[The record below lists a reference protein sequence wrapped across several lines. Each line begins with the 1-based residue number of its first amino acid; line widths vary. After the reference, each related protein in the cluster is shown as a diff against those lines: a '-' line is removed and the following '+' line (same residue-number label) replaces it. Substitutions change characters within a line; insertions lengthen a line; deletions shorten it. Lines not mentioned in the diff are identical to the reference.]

1 MTITKSKILTLLV
14 LILALLVLA
23 VSVTEL
29 TDGEITARA
38 SETHSHIICGSTT
51 TCTHSLCG
59 NKELRDYTALTQE
72 TVEGW
77 TLSNGLYEIP
87 KGNYVLTENITL
99 SSTGLSSSTEVAI
112 CLNGYTLTCTTIT
125 NASALMSVCD
135 CSSEGNGKIVV
146 TTATGLRNA
155 DAFTLF
161 SGIIESTAV
170 NPDNPYGGSRYGTI
184 YSQGTESKNAT
195 LTVYGGEV
203 KAVDPIVYPIFAYYT
218 TLTVHGGTFTSS
230 SSLAVYLYVAS
241 GEICG
246 GTLKGG
252 TESSSSLLVGYEST
266 AQIRGGAFEGVI
278 SVADTAS
285 LEILDGKTIP
295 NTGIKLSRL
304 GQLNNSDKFHLDL
317 SGYTGNT
324 QFTVKTTA
332 SVFQGRWLAR
342 GDIKHFK
349 LDETAHP
356 DWEVIQVPSYTTA
369 QLQFRPIVMINHVAH
384 FGGEGT
390 ATCKTGNVCDECEQT
405 YGDVNPD
412 NHVETGVAYRRNE
425 DGTHDVVHACCSG
438 IIEESVECSLNPDNV
453 IYYCDREKKCYYCS
467 YVLEP
472 PSEHVYGEYEAKA
485 SYHYRECTVE
495 RCGYSY
501 SEEHVFTD
509 ENDDYC
515 NVCDAQKAV
524 SYHISIG
531 ETEVTSLNA
540 DDVLGDLDVGAT
552 VTYNPKTNVLTLND
566 ANVSVNWYIG
576 IEAYDYVND
585 REGNLN
591 LHLIGTNTL
600 SVYGYT
606 ESYGIYAGSLN
617 ISADNGGTLAITVDD
632 GTDEAQLT
640 LGIAAEIIYVES
652 GKVTVSGEYMAVS
665 AGSIIASAKGSTEFN
680 ATTLSNAVISNDNGA
695 TVLVDDVIAKTAEL
709 TPTYNLSVGDVAVGA
724 NNANDIFNDAD
735 ANNGVPTASYD
746 ALTNTLTLTDANI
759 TSTEGYGI
767 SSYSATL
774 DFPLNLNIHLV
785 GENVITVS
793 NSGDWACGIFAN
805 NLKITAAE
813 GASLAINANTDTYEA
828 YGIYS
833 LGSLY
838 VEGGD
843 ITLTA
848 VTTYADGAAFG
859 IYLAEGA
866 LYLNAGE
873 INILS
878 TSDAGFAY
886 GIYLLSELYVNAGEI
901 NISADMALYTE
912 GEIVAEKHVFV
923 GSLTAN
929 ADPEDLVLVTLS
941 LFEGVRSAFIG
952 TPNYDTVCQTLRIYP
967 HVHSW
972 TAVWTTDEN
981 VHYHE
986 CMALG
991 CYITDNAL
999 KDGYALHSPL
1009 NDDGNCLTAEYCV
1022 CGEIAVDV
1030 SSHAFDNNCDT
1041 SCSKCSFTRE
1051 IIHAPNEDDG
1061 DCGTAVTCSIC
1072 GVVTTIAKPSHA
1084 FDNACDVDCNNV
1096 GCAFTRVTTHVP
1108 NADDGNCTTDVL
1120 CSICGEVT
1128 TEGNLSHAW
1137 NASYLAVNA
1146 DQNKHYH
1153 ICTNV
1158 SCVQKDGGEAHV
1170 PNVSEATEEVAKCCT
1185 VCNFVLEAQL
1195 GHTHH
1200 FNETVNEHYML
1211 ADATCTE
1218 RAVYYKSCVCG
1229 QMNAETFVAGELNA
1243 NKHTG
1248 TATVI
1253 VANANGTHD
1262 VKYACCGAVASA
1274 SVACTGGTA
1283 TCSSKAVCSV
1293 CNTEYGEKD
1302 ALNHV
1307 KNTFILVDNGDTHA
1321 KKYECCGSVIVSAV
1335 NHAYGDNGKCAC
1347 GHEELQ
1353 SEPVIPNVPSNPSN
1367 SGSEGSVATPV
1378 EPENEGLSGG
1388 EIAGIVVGS
1397 SAVVGILVF
1406 AIIWFVVKKKSF
1418 KDLLSLFKK

>member
-14 LILALLVLA
+14 LVLALLVLA

-38 SETHSHIICGSTT
+38 SETHSHIICGATT

-99 SSTGLSSSTEVAI
+99 SSTGLISSTEVAL

-161 SGIIESTAV
+161 SGIIESTVV

-184 YSQGTESKNAT
+184 YSQGTASKNAT

-230 SSLAVYLYVAS
+230 SSLAVYLYIAS
-241 GEICG
+241 GEIFG
-246 GTLKGG
+246 GTLKSG

-266 AQIRGGAFEGVI
+266 AQIRGGSFEGVI
-278 SVADTAS
+278 SVDNTAS
-285 LEILDGKTIP
+285 LEILDDKTIP
-295 NTGIKLSRL
+295 NTGIKLSRI

-332 SVFQGRWLAR
+332 SVFQGKWLAR

-369 QLQFRPIVMINHVAH
+369 QLQLRPIVMINHVAH

-390 ATCKTGNVCDECEQT
+390 ATCQKGNVCEECEQT

-412 NHVETGVAYRRNE
+412 NHVETDVAYRRNE
-425 DGTHDVVHACCSG
+425 DGTHDVVHSCCLG

-472 PSEHVYGEYEAKA
+472 PSEHVYGEYEANA
-485 SYHYRECTVE
+485 SYHYRTCTVE

-585 REGNLN
+585 RAGNLN
-591 LHLIGTNTL
+591 LHLIGTNTV

-606 ESYGIYAGSLN
+606 ESYGIYAGSLK

-632 GTDEAQLT
+632 GIDEAQLT

-665 AGSIIASAKGSTEFN
+665 AGSIVASAKGSAEFN
-680 ATTLSNAVISNDNGA
+680 ATTLSNAVVSSSGSGA
-695 TVLVDDVIAKTAEL
+695 TALVNDVIAKTAEL
-709 TPTYNLSVGDVAVGA
+709 TPTYNLTVGGVTVTNENASDV
-724 NNANDIFNDAD
+724 FNDASS
-735 ANNGVPTASYD
+735 NGNVPTASYD
-746 ALTNTLTLTDANI
+746 ALTNTLTLTNAEI
-759 TSTEGYGI
+759 TTENGFPAIMTY
-767 SSYSATL
+767 ATAID
-774 DFPLNLNIHLV
+774 DFYLNLNIHLV
-785 GENVITVS
+785 GENVISVS
-793 NSGDWACGIFAN
+793 SSDDIACGITAN
-805 NLKITAAE
+805 DLRITAAE
-813 GASLAINANTDTYEA
+813 GASLAINANTEA
-828 YGIYS
+828 YEVYCIY
-833 LGSLY
+833 LNGSLY
-838 VEGGD
+838 VEGGE
-843 ITLTA
+843 ISLTA
-848 VTTYADGAAFG
+848 VTTYVDGVAFG
-859 IYLAEGA
+859 VCLE
-866 LYLNAGE
+866 AG
-873 INILS
+873 S
-878 TSDAGFAY
+878 
-886 GIYLLSELYVNAGEI
+886 LYVNADEI
-901 NISADMALYTE
+901 NIISTADAGYAYGVLLAGPLYVNGGEMNISATIALHSSGAIE
-912 GEIVAEKHVFV
+912 AEKHVFV
-923 GSLTAN
+923 GSLTSN
-929 ADPEDLVLVTLS
+929 ADPEDLVLAPLS
-941 LFEGVRSAFIG
+941 LFEGVYSAFIG
-952 TPNYDTVCQTLRIYP
+952 TPDYDTVCRTLRIYP

-986 CMALG
+986 CTALS
-991 CYITDNAL
+991 CYITDNSL
-999 KDGYALHSPL
+999 KDGYSTHSPL

-1022 CGEIAVDV
+1022 CGEVAVDV
-1030 SSHAFDNNCDT
+1030 SSHAFDNDCDT
-1041 SCSKCSFTRE
+1041 SCNKCSFTRE
-1051 IIHAPNEDDG
+1051 ITHTPNEDDG

-1084 FDNACDVDCNNV
+1084 FNNACDVDCNNV

-1128 TEGNLSHAW
+1128 TVGNLSHAFS
-1137 NASYLAVNA
+1137 ASYLAVNA

-1158 SCVQKDGGEAHV
+1158 ACSQKDGGEAHA
-1170 PNVSEATEEVAKCCT
+1170 PNVSEATEEVAKYCT
-1185 VCNFVLEAQL
+1185 VCNLVLEAQL

-1211 ADATCTE
+1211 TPANCTE

-1229 QMNAETFVAGELNA
+1229 QMNAETFVAGELDGS
-1243 NKHTG
+1243 KHTG

-1307 KNTFILVDNGDTHA
+1307 KNTFILVDNGETHA
-1321 KKYECCGSVIVSAV
+1321 KKYECCGSVMVSAES
-1335 NHAYGDNGKCAC
+1335 HAYGDDGKCAC
-1347 GHEELQ
+1347 GHEELR
-1353 SEPVIPNVPSNPSN
+1353 SEPVIPNVPSN
-1367 SGSEGSVATPV
+1367 SGGEDSVATPV
-1378 EPENEGLSGG
+1378 EPEKEGLSGG
-1388 EIAGIVVGS
+1388 TIAGIAVGS
-1397 SAVVGILVF
+1397 SAVVGISVF
-1406 AIIWFVVKKKSF
+1406 AIIWFVVKKK
-1418 KDLLSLFKK
+1418 KL